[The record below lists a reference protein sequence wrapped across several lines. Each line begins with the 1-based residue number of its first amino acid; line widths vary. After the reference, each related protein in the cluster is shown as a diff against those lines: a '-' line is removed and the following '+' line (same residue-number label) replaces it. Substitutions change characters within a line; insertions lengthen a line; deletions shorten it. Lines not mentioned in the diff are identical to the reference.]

1 MSRGEG
7 DCDCIVEL
15 VCMFLY
21 LCEVYV
27 CVNIPGLGPVGELYM
42 RAYNVVLFL
51 ALAGLNQGQ
60 KALRSLPP
68 GVSSLFKGSPRQSPR
83 PCSG

>member
-1 MSRGEG
+1 
-7 DCDCIVEL
+7 
-15 VCMFLY
+15 MFLY

-27 CVNIPGLGPVGELYM
+27 CVNVPDLGPVGELYV
-42 RAYNVVLFL
+42 RAYNVVLYL

-68 GVSSLFKGSPRQSPR
+68 GVLARHSKAAHVSLPGRALGSKGR
-83 PCSG
+83 CGKLAGGNAEL